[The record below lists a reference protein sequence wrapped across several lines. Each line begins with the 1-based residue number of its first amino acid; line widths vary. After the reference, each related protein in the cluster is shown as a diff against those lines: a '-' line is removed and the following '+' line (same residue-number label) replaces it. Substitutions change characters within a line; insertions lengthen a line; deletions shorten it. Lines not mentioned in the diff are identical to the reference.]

1 MHSDPYTAIAEI
13 PNQEVLMRLS
23 FASPAA
29 PKSGALVLL
38 AYEDKPLGAL
48 AKAADE
54 ATGGAIKRAMA
65 AVEMTGKIGQLAD
78 VTGADGL
85 KARRIYVVGMGK
97 VADLSDLKVR
107 EAAGAA
113 ALKLQAGKD
122 KTATIQIDADGTS
135 MDGAGIAA
143 NFAYGIRLKTYSFDQ
158 YKTKDKDGVVLGTV
172 SVQCD
177 GVAAARKAY
186 KPLAAIGDGV
196 TLARDLVNE
205 PPNVLVPR
213 EFAKRAKALEKLG
226 VTVEI
231 LGEKEL
237 KKLGMGALLGVGQ
250 GSAEESHLVVLQ
262 WNGAAKTKKPVAFVG
277 KGVTFDT
284 GGISL
289 KPGQGM
295 WDMKMDMGGA
305 AAVIGT
311 MHTLAARK
319 AKVNAVGI
327 LALVENMPDGLAQRP
342 ADVVTSLSGQTI
354 EVLNTDAEGRLILA
368 DALWYCQDRF
378 KPQAM
383 INLATLTG
391 AIIVALGHEHAGI
404 FSNNDDLATALV
416 GAGQS
421 SGDAAW
427 RMPIGPSYNKLLK
440 SSVADVANI
449 SRGGG
454 AGSITAACFLE
465 RFVNDVPWAH
475 IDIAGTAWRNDA
487 HALGPAGATGYGVQI
502 LNQYVAD
509 HHG

>member
-1 MHSDPYTAIAEI
+1 
-13 PNQEVLMRLS
+13 MRLS

-29 PKSGALVLL
+29 PKSGALVVL
-38 AYEDKPLGAL
+38 AYEDQAL
-48 AKAADE
+48 SGHAKAADE
-54 ATGGAIKRAMA
+54 ATGGAISRAMKA
-65 AVEMTGKIGQLAD
+65 TEMTGKIGQIAD
-78 VTGADGL
+78 IAGPDGT
-85 KARRIYVVGMGK
+85 KARRIYVIGMGK
-97 VADLSDLKVR
+97 TGDLSALKVR
-107 EAAGAA
+107 EAAGGA

-122 KTATIQIDADGTS
+122 KAATIQIDGDGSVMSAAD
-135 MDGAGIAA
+135 IAA
-143 NFAYGIRLKTYSFDQ
+143 NFAFGVRLKAYSFDQ
-158 YKTKDKDGVVLGTV
+158 YKTKDKDGTVIGTV

-177 GVAAARKAY
+177 GVAEARKLY
-186 KPLAAIGDGV
+186 KPLGALGDGV
-196 TLARDLVNE
+196 FLARDLVNE
-205 PPNVLVPR
+205 PPNILVPR

-226 VTVEI
+226 VEVEVM
-231 LGEKEL
+231 GEKEL

-250 GSAEESHLVVLQ
+250 GSAEESHLVVMQ
-262 WNGAAKTKKPVAFVG
+262 WNGAAKSKKPVAFVG

-311 MHTLAARK
+311 MQTLAARK

-327 LALVENMPDGLAQRP
+327 LALVENMPDGTAQRP
-342 ADVVTSLSGQTI
+342 ADVVTSMSGQTI

-391 AIIVALGHEHAGI
+391 AIIVALGHEHAGV
-404 FSNNDDLATALV
+404 FSNNDELAAGLV
-416 GAGQS
+416 NAGQS

-449 SRGGG
+449 SRSGG

-475 IDIAGTAWRNDA
+475 IDIAGSAWRNEA
-487 HALGPAGATGYGVQI
+487 HPLGPAGATGYGVQI